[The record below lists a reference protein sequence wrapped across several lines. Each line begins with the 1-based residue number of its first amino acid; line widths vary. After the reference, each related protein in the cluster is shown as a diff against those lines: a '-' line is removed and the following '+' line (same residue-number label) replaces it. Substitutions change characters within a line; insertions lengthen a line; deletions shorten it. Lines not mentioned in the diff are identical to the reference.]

1 LSLHSRLFAA
11 LYDPFFQRAE
21 RAGLSDR
28 RRALVAEARGRVLEI
43 GAGTGLNL
51 RHYPETVEELVL
63 TEPED
68 AMARK
73 LEGKLRD
80 LSRRGRVVR
89 ASAERLPF
97 DDDSFDTAVATFVLC
112 TVDHPEQV
120 LNELQRV
127 LRPGGR
133 FLFLEHVRAD
143 SPGLARWQ
151 DRLHGP
157 WLLFGNGCH
166 CNRPTPAT
174 FEASGL
180 AVERMDRDHL
190 DGMPPLVQPIITGSA
205 AALTPA

>member
-1 LSLHSRLFAA
+1 
-11 LYDPFFQRAE
+11 
-21 RAGLSDR
+21 
-28 RRALVAEARGRVLEI
+28 
-43 GAGTGLNL
+43 
-51 RHYPETVEELVL
+51 
-63 TEPED
+63 
-68 AMARK
+68 MARK

-120 LNELQRV
+120 LSELQRV
-127 LRPGGR
+127 LRPGAR

-157 WLLFGNGCH
+157 WLIFGNGCH

-174 FEASGL
+174 LEASGL
-180 AVERMDRDHL
+180 TVERMDRDHL